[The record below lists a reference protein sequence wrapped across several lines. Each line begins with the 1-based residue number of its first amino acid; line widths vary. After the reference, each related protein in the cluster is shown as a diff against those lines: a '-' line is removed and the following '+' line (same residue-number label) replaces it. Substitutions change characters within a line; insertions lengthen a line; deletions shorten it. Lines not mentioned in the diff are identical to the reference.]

1 MYWQRLGPD
10 KNKAGARYFWSRKK
24 VRGLADKKWG
34 SNSYRARIDKVFL
47 AWPFSDKDVRSPLK
61 MALGTRFFYLNK
73 RTAVNTYPS
82 SVNLTKSIPQPTV
95 GRRHLR
101 GCLLNRALINQR
113 MSTSQIRLRSMMFDR
128 KPRFVEEEPK
138 QCRLRVSKKQG
149 KSKILF
155 LGDF

>member
-1 MYWQRLGPD
+1 M
-10 KNKAGARYFWSRKK
+10 A
-24 VRGLADKKWG
+24 
-34 SNSYRARIDKVFL
+34 I
-47 AWPFSDKDVRSPLK
+47 SDKDVRSPLK
-61 MALGTRFFYLNK
+61 MALGTRFFYLSK

-82 SVNLTKSIPQPTV
+82 SVNLTESIPQPTV

-101 GCLLNRALINQR
+101 DCLLNRALINQR